1 MHDMIFFKNWFWLS
15 SGFTYIETSNQM
27 CNKLLPKTIAKFVLQ
42 APAMRSTKALTTGSH
57 NHKCHNCRAKT
68 HPLNFITRARSSK
81 RKLLFVS
88 LLPFSTNFLIEMR
101 SWQFSGDWILPIA
114 HKTSLRGTPKIVQ
127 TSPGSNTWVLDHP
140 GSSPKTPAK
149 KRGTRTLLYFLIRVP
164 GLLVFASWNF
174 SPYLLFDICE
184 LVEGSHIEEEEKTGE
199 PRG

>member
-1 MHDMIFFKNWFWLS
+1 
-15 SGFTYIETSNQM
+15 M

-101 SWQFSGDWILPIA
+101 SWQFRGIGYCQSPIKLVSGELRKLSILSLIVIHGSWI
-114 HKTSLRGTPKIVQ
+114 T
-127 TSPGSNTWVLDHP
+127 LDHP
-140 GSSPKTPAK
+140 PKHLPK
-149 KRGTRTLLYFLIRVP
+149 K
-164 GLLVFASWNF
+164 
-174 SPYLLFDICE
+174 
-184 LVEGSHIEEEEKTGE
+184 GE
-199 PRG
+199 QEHFNIF